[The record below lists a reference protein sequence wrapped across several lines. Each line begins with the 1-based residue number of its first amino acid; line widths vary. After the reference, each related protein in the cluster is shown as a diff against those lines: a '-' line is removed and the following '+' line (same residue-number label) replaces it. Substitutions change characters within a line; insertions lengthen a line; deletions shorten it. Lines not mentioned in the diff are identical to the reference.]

1 MTPQTSTDT
10 LIAQLAATP
19 APKPPALRPIGLT
32 ICAAIL
38 LGLLAFWLLLGFR
51 ADLGAALMAPVT
63 LAKSVLPLM
72 LAALALPL
80 VLRAARPG
88 ARLALWPLWLPIGL
102 AGLLLAAR
110 LMAVPAPQIGPEMLG
125 QTAAACLLSVTL
137 LSVAPMIAGVMMLRP
152 WASTRPVLS
161 GALIGLVSG
170 AGAAAGYALHCT
182 EDSPLF
188 FVTWYGLAIA
198 LATGLGALLGH
209 RYLRW

>member
-1 MTPQTSTDT
+1 MTPQTSTET

-19 APKPPALRPIGLT
+19 APKPPGLRRIGLT

-51 ADLGAALMAPVT
+51 ADLGAALRVPVT

-80 VLRAARPG
+80 MLRAARPG
-88 ARLALWPLWLPIGL
+88 ARLMLWPLSLPIGL
-102 AGLLLAAR
+102 AGLLLIAR
-110 LMAVPAPQIGPEMLG
+110 LMAVPGAQVAPELLG

-137 LSVAPMIAGVMMLRP
+137 LSVAPIITGVAMLRQ